1 MRKYP
6 SPRIEKFTSLKEFLN
21 SQFTELL
28 PNQDIIIKH
37 HLNLVDYLESE
48 TPLFI
53 LRKFK
58 NHSNRGNVYSFEE
71 HSFTVSDNEPALWV
85 FMETF
90 YQSELDFLDLIENQ
104 RFPIAFAIKKEE
116 KLGNIWKTIGRKHKD
131 FSANGWKHCHI
142 FQCSPLRETIA
153 NKNDLKRRS
162 LRLLS
167 PLNHF
172 PFFSPRKYLMPIDY
186 GEDKECIEC
195 VIWWLY
201 NHFYSEKNKN
211 TFKNFVEIQG
221 FAIPIREPKDI
232 KIDYSIKEKSNAK
245 FSKLM
250 ITSKIKN
257 KKIHPTDK
265 RENMNPPKIID
276 NYIQKMK
283 RQLPLTK
290 KSELKDLFIK
300 WSETS
305 ESTIGDMHGRKSN
318 PEAWL
323 WIEIDNNLY
332 KIHADTKRKGV
343 VKFLENEEKE
353 NPWILIPTGKSRKLT
368 KFTNDINGNPIPGFY
383 MYKVS

>member
-186 GEDKECIEC
+186 GEDKECIEY

-201 NHFYSEKNKN
+201 NHFYSASNKMY
-211 TFKNFVEIQG
+211 FKSFVEIQG
-221 FAIPIREPKDI
+221 FTIPIREPKDI
-232 KIDYSIKEKSNAK
+232 IIDYSIKNQHH
-245 FSKLM
+245 SKTKKAVKN
-250 ITSKIKN
+250 ISN
-257 KKIHPTDK
+257 KKNTNKATSTIIKTN
-265 RENMNPPKIID
+265 NMKGQKESSCFKIAQNWYGQGMIINVKFRNGKWYQYNHD
-276 NYIQKMK
+276 EVYNNTILHYG
-283 RQLPLTK
+283 QLPCWEKYGCFSNSKNIPQNCKPFVT
-290 KSELKDLFIK
+290 EIIK
-300 WSETS
+300 
-305 ESTIGDMHGRKSN
+305 
-318 PEAWL
+318 
-323 WIEIDNNLY
+323 
-332 KIHADTKRKGV
+332 
-343 VKFLENEEKE
+343 
-353 NPWILIPTGKSRKLT
+353 
-368 KFTNDINGNPIPGFY
+368 
-383 MYKVS
+383 